1 MVVVH
6 AASPGGQRVSLGV
19 DTWEGRC
26 ALGPNATS
34 GLCGDWYDILSS
46 RYLKTWAAAT
56 LVEPAIISSL
66 ATTLA
71 F

>member
-1 MVVVH
+1 MCTFEP
-6 AASPGGQRVSLGV
+6 S
-19 DTWEGRC
+19 
-26 ALGPNATS
+26 ATF

-46 RYLKTWAAAT
+46 RYLKTRAAAT

-71 F
+71 FALQSH